1 MRGLTATD
9 VQGLAPSIA
18 GHSVPSGLA
27 ALVVEG
33 AGGNP
38 FFIGEILRHLRETDA
53 FSDVNHDVD
62 LGLPEGVKEV
72 IGRRLSRLSE
82 ECNRALALAAVIGR
96 EFDVELLI
104 ALGDLPEDRLLDA
117 IDEAVRAQ
125 LIAEVV
131 GGRSRLTFRHALIRE
146 TLYGEL
152 LSARR
157 VRLHRRV
164 AEAIEQKARGRA
176 NPPLADLAYHFSQ
189 SASAGTADKAVEYAM
204 RAGDR
209 ASELLAYEEAARM
222 YDLALQSIEFANGP
236 NLVARRVDL
245 HIRRA
250 RALDRLG
257 NGPLKKMMHCV
268 PSSCSSL
275 KISSGV
281 RSSCSWWLTLPSICS
296 MIRRSIDTP
305 AEALDL
311 ARKVSRNDL
320 AADAMGWLGRS
331 LQARGDLAAA
341 IDIDKRA
348 ISLGKPRRG
357 VALMHGP
364 LTSVSGWPLA

>member
-1 MRGLTATD
+1 MTCIGRISRRCCCSSTCCGQQERRPCSSSGRTVTASSGVHIHSREILADFRRDESVTRLSLRGLTATD

-96 EFDVELLI
+96 EFDVELLV

-164 AEAIEQKARGRA
+164 AEAIEQKARGRT

-189 SASAGTADKAVEYAM
+189 SASAGY
-204 RAGDR
+204 GG
-209 ASELLAYEEAARM
+209 
-222 YDLALQSIEFANGP
+222 QG
-236 NLVARRVDL
+236 RRVCDACGRPGL
-245 HIRRA
+245 RVVGIRGSGAHVRTGAAVDRIRRRTESGCPPCRPA
-250 RALDRLG
+250 YT
-257 NGPLKKMMHCV
+257 PC
-268 PSSCSSL
+268 PSVW
-275 KISSGV
+275 IA
-281 RSSCSWWLTLPSICS
+281 W
-296 MIRRSIDTP
+296 
-305 AEALDL
+305 
-311 ARKVSRNDL
+311 
-320 AADAMGWLGRS
+320 AMGR
-331 LQARGDLAAA
+331 
-341 IDIDKRA
+341 
-348 ISLGKPRRG
+348 
-357 VALMHGP
+357 
-364 LTSVSGWPLA
+364 